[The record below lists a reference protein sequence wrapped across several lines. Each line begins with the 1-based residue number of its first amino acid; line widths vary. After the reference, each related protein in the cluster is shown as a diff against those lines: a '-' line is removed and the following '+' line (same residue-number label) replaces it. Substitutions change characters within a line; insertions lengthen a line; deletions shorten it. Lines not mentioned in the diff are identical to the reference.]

1 MPEFRHAAVV
11 TVAVAGNP
19 NAGKTTLFNL
29 LTGSNQTV
37 GNYPGVTVE
46 KKEGWAHW
54 KGQDLRLTDLPGTY
68 SLTAYSQEEVVARD
82 AILDGRPDVVL
93 DVVDASNLERNL
105 YLAMQL
111 AEIGCPLVVALNM
124 HDVARQRGLCL
135 DLARLSR
142 WLGVPVVPTV
152 GHRGEGREELLEALV
167 QVAGG
172 TLPSQPQPAPYGP
185 RLEQAVAALTAT
197 IVTDAALAAAA
208 PPRWLAVK
216 LLEEDAKAIE
226 RVQHSATAP
235 EPILAA
241 ARQQVDRCIHDEG
254 EDPASLIAEQ
264 RYGQAAGIVRGCVT
278 VADHGATLT
287 DAIDTIVCNR
297 YLGFI
302 IVALVVFVA
311 FKLTFQLAD
320 GWAYVPWFD
329 GWTTPVGACAW
340 LFDELLPRATA
351 HLAEGPLRSLL
362 EDGLIAGVGGVMS
375 FVPLIFFMFLV
386 LAAIEDSGYV
396 ARIAFVL
403 DRILRSFGLQGKSIL
418 ALIVSGGIAGGCA
431 VPGVMATRTLREEK
445 DRLVT
450 MLVAPLMN
458 CGAKM
463 PVFAMIIAG
472 FFTRWKGEMMWLLA
486 GLSWLFAL
494 GAAFVLRRFVIRG
507 DQTPFVME
515 LPPYHLPMLRHI
527 LRSALE
533 RSWMYIRKAGTI
545 ILAISILLWAAMVLP
560 GLDPAPYEARRQA
573 VAAAL
578 QTTLDPG
585 PATTLVATADEAAA
599 LLELAQRRRA
609 GESAAATA
617 ATDDLIP
624 ELAALL
630 EQALPDPAD
639 GEADA
644 CPLPP
649 AAQALRQALEAMDQI
664 EHDQRADQLRH
675 SLAGRLGRAC
685 EPIVAT
691 AGFEWRDTIALFGGL
706 AAKEV
711 ILSTLGM
718 AYNTDRARGTA
729 AADSDLGS
737 ALRRAHWSPLRAFAF
752 LLFVMLYAPCAATVV
767 AIGRESGSWKWA
779 AFSVLYSTGLAW
791 LVATLVYQVGTR
803 LGL

>member
-1 MPEFRHAAVV
+1 MPEFRHASVV

-54 KGQDLRLTDLPGTY
+54 KDQALRLTDLPGTY

-111 AEIGCPLVVALNM
+111 AEIGCPLVIALNM
-124 HDVARQRGLCL
+124 HDVAVQRGLRL
-135 DLARLSR
+135 DLSRLSR

-167 QVAGG
+167 QVARGAV
-172 TLPSQPQPAPYGP
+172 PSTPQPAPYGA
-185 RLEQAVAALTAT
+185 RLDEAVDALSTAIAA
-197 IVTDAALAAAA
+197 DAGLAAAA

-216 LLEEDAKAIE
+216 LLEEDAKAVE
-226 RVQHSATAP
+226 RVQQSAAAP
-235 EPILAA
+235 EPILTA
-241 ARQQVDRCIHDEG
+241 ARQRVDRFIHEEG
-254 EDPASLIAEQ
+254 EDPASLIAER

-287 DAIDTIVCNR
+287 DAVDTIVCNR

-302 IVALVVFVA
+302 IVALVVFIA

-320 GWAYVPWFD
+320 GWTYVPWFD
-329 GWTTPVGACAW
+329 GWTTPVGACTW
-340 LFDELLPRATA
+340 FFEELLPRATA
-351 HLAEGPLRSLL
+351 HLADGPLRSLL
-362 EDGLIAGVGGVMS
+362 EHGLIAGVGGVMS

-472 FFTRWKGEMMWLLA
+472 FFSRWKGEMMWFLA
-486 GLSWLFAL
+486 ALSWVFAL
-494 GAAFVLRRFVIRG
+494 GAAFVLRRFVVRG
-507 DQTPFVME
+507 EQTPFVME
-515 LPPYHLPMLRHI
+515 LPPYHLPVLRHI

-545 ILAISILLWAAMVLP
+545 ILAVSILLWAAMVLP
-560 GLDPAPYEARRQA
+560 RLDPAPYDARRLA
-573 VAAAL
+573 VAEAL
-578 QTTLDPG
+578 QADIARG
-585 PATTLVATADEAAA
+585 PADTLVATADEAAA
-599 LLELAQRRRA
+599 LLEMAQRRRA
-609 GESAAATA
+609 GEAVAAAP
-617 ATDDLIP
+617 DDLTP
-624 ELAALL
+624 DLAALL
-630 EQALPDPAD
+630 EQALPGPAD
-639 GEADA
+639 AAVDDA
-644 CPLPP
+644 TLP
-649 AAQALRQALEAMDQI
+649 AAALALRHGLEAMDQI
-664 EHDQRADQLRH
+664 ERDQQADQLRN

-685 EPIVAT
+685 APAAAL

-718 AYNTDRARGTA
+718 AYSMDRVHTDGEGEI
-729 AADSDLGS
+729 DLGS
-737 ALRRAHWSPLRAFAF
+737 ALRQAHWSPLRAFAF
-752 LLFVMLYAPCAATVV
+752 LVFVMLYAPCAATVV
-767 AIGRESGSWKWA
+767 AIGRESGSWRWA

-791 LVATLVYQVGTR
+791 IMATLVYQVGIR
-803 LGL
+803 IGL